1 MHLLFE
7 YFFIRS
13 PFSWSICSH
22 FSWFSFHFSLIYLH
36 NAYLFNLHN
45 YNYIFNSLITVILIL
60 LYKKNGFGTFIFMIL
75 FILTLSLA
83 VHPLSVPYS
92 TITDEEFED
101 EIDVDEEDIIVIPK
115 NKSEDEPLECV

>member
-1 MHLLFE
+1 
-7 YFFIRS
+7 
-13 PFSWSICSH
+13 
-22 FSWFSFHFSLIYLH
+22 
-36 NAYLFNLHN
+36 
-45 YNYIFNSLITVILIL
+45 
-60 LYKKNGFGTFIFMIL
+60 MIL